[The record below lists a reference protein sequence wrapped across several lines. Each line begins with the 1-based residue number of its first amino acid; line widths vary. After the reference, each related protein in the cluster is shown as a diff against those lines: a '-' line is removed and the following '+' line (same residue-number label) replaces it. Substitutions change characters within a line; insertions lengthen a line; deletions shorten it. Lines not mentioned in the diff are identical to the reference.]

1 MMFQRLLPLVL
12 IALAASSPGQAQSV
26 ETPQQDAAASQ
37 VEDVLVQGLRN
48 DQIAQQFASTVGA
61 PAPGR
66 KLAVWRMPIC
76 VGTVGMRD
84 EPARAMIDRVSDWGH
99 SLGLRIGAPGCR
111 PNILIVTAENGDEAA
126 RSMAVTHRR
135 VFRTGTSGTTAGAAA
150 LRAFQTSG
158 RPIRWWHTSMPIKT
172 ATGKP
177 AVRVRGEDPFG
188 VSGEIRTPADLGP
201 YGVIVQPS
209 RLRDETQDDL
219 RQTLIILEN
228 SALDQADFMQVADYV
243 AMVAL
248 AQISADTS
256 PPTASILHLFDGAKA
271 PSETL
276 TAWDQAY
283 LQALYASDQSKA
295 SQGANE
301 ATIASAMVR
310 IVERDN
316 AASQAD

>member
-1 MMFQRLLPLVL
+1 MKFQRLMPLVL

-61 PAPGR
+61 PATGR

-76 VGTVGMRD
+76 VGTVGMRG
-84 EPARAMIDRVSDWGH
+84 EPARVMIDRVSDWGH

-111 PNILIVTAENGDEAA
+111 PNILIVAAENGDEAA

-135 VFRTGTSGTTAGAAA
+135 VFRTGTSGTTAGAVA

-158 RPIRWWHTSMPIKT
+158 RPIRWWHTSMPINT
-172 ATGKP
+172 DTGKP
-177 AVRVRGEDPFG
+177 AVRVRGQDPFG
-188 VSGEIRTPADLGP
+188 AGEIRTPADLGP
-201 YGVIVQPS
+201 YGIIVQPS
-209 RLRDETQDDL
+209 LMRDETQDDL
-219 RQTLIILEN
+219 RQALIIVEN

-256 PPTASILHLFDGAKA
+256 PPTASILHLFDAARA

-310 IVERDN
+310 IVERNN
-316 AASQAD
+316 AASQTD

>member
-26 ETPQQDAAASQ
+26 ETPGQDAAASQ
-37 VEDVLVQGLRN
+37 VEDILVQGLRN

-61 PAPGR
+61 PATGR

-76 VGTVGMRD
+76 VGTVGMRG

-158 RPIRWWHTSMPIKT
+158 RPIRWWHTSMPINPD
-172 ATGKP
+172 TGKP
-177 AVRVRGEDPFG
+177 AVRVRGQDPFG
-188 VSGEIRTPADLGP
+188 ARDIRTPADLGP

-209 RLRDETQDDL
+209 LMRDETQDDL
-219 RQTLIILEN
+219 RQALIILEN

-310 IVERDN
+310 IVERNN

>member
-37 VEDVLVQGLRN
+37 VEDILVQGLRN

-61 PAPGR
+61 PATGR

-76 VGTVGMRD
+76 VGTVGMRG
-84 EPARAMIDRVSDWGH
+84 EPARAMIDRVSDWGY

-158 RPIRWWHTSMPIKT
+158 RPIRWWHTSMPINT
-172 ATGKP
+172 DTGKP

-188 VSGEIRTPADLGP
+188 AREIRTPADLGP

-219 RQTLIILEN
+219 RQALIILEN

-256 PPTASILHLFDGAKA
+256 PPTASILHLFDAAKA